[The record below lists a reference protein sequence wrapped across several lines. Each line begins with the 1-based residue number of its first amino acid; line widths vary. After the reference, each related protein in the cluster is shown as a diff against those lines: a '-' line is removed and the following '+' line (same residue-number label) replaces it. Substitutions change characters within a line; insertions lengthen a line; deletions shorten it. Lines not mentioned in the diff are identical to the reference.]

1 MMITFQGLAKLKASQ
16 VIFEDAFV
24 ASDPGTLEQLK
35 ELSSRRRSI
44 EFINKNSCVT
54 EAIARE
60 MSGGLTSR
68 SEQNIKNLEQYL
80 PLLENLIGCVDLIK
94 GHPRVVGW
102 VSDLK
107 ITWSSP
113 LTSSSFFNNRS
124 PKLHQINDL
133 RFELGMAL
141 FLYGALLQDL
151 AREVLCTDLV
161 QSTSLFRKA
170 AGVYHHIA
178 HEVLP
183 NLQHNL
189 RPEGPPE
196 ALTTVSDVFSL
207 ICLAEAQAVAA
218 TKAEQ
223 KGTTGGLL
231 AKLHC
236 GVSEFLEKA
245 LCNMQVAIKNCKDIS
260 SHFMDYI
267 SSCKTLH
274 ELESYKYLAESL
286 KSDGQTGAA
295 IGVLH
300 FALKSKQKHNKPKE
314 ESWRSVY
321 NQIIDSMTALLQKY
335 ERENEVVWHE
345 KIPAPDQL
353 PSPEGVKIVSCIP
366 YQPQKWERS
375 LVFKI

>member
-68 SEQNIKNLEQYL
+68 NE
-80 PLLENLIGCVDLIK
+80 
-94 GHPRVVGW
+94 
-102 VSDLK
+102 
-107 ITWSSP
+107 
-113 LTSSSFFNNRS
+113 
-124 PKLHQINDL
+124 
-133 RFELGMAL
+133 
-141 FLYGALLQDL
+141 
-151 AREVLCTDLV
+151 
-161 QSTSLFRKA
+161 
-170 AGVYHHIA
+170 
-178 HEVLP
+178 
-183 NLQHNL
+183 
-189 RPEGPPE
+189 
-196 ALTTVSDVFSL
+196 
-207 ICLAEAQAVAA
+207 QAVAA

-231 AKLHC
+231 AKLHY

-245 LCNMQVAIKNCKDIS
+245 LCNMQLAIKNCKDIS

-286 KSDGQTGAA
+286 KNDGQTGAA

-375 LVFKI
+375 LVFKF

>member
-1 MMITFQGLAKLKASQ
+1 M
-16 VIFEDAFV
+16 
-24 ASDPGTLEQLK
+24 
-35 ELSSRRRSI
+35 
-44 EFINKNSCVT
+44 
-54 EAIARE
+54 
-60 MSGGLTSR
+60 
-68 SEQNIKNLEQYL
+68 
-80 PLLENLIGCVDLIK
+80 
-94 GHPRVVGW
+94 
-102 VSDLK
+102 
-107 ITWSSP
+107 
-113 LTSSSFFNNRS
+113 
-124 PKLHQINDL
+124 
-133 RFELGMAL
+133 
-141 FLYGALLQDL
+141 
-151 AREVLCTDLV
+151 
-161 QSTSLFRKA
+161 
-170 AGVYHHIA
+170 
-178 HEVLP
+178 
-183 NLQHNL
+183 
-189 RPEGPPE
+189 
-196 ALTTVSDVFSL
+196 
-207 ICLAEAQAVAA
+207 AEAQAVAA

-231 AKLHC
+231 AKLHY
-236 GVSEFLEKA
+236 GVCEFLEKA

-286 KSDGQTGAA
+286 KNDGQTGAA

-300 FALKSKQKHNKPKE
+300 FVLKSKQKHNKPKE

>member
-35 ELSSRRRSI
+35 ELSSRRRCI

-68 SEQNIKNLEQYL
+68 NEQNIKNLEQYL

-124 PKLHQINDL
+124 PKLYQINDL

-196 ALTTVSDVFSL
+196 ALTTVSAVFTF
-207 ICLAEAQAVAA
+207 QPY
-218 TKAEQ
+218 
-223 KGTTGGLL
+223 LL
-231 AKLHC
+231 
-236 GVSEFLEKA
+236 G
-245 LCNMQVAIKNCKDIS
+245 
-260 SHFMDYI
+260 
-267 SSCKTLH
+267 
-274 ELESYKYLAESL
+274 
-286 KSDGQTGAA
+286 
-295 IGVLH
+295 
-300 FALKSKQKHNKPKE
+300 
-314 ESWRSVY
+314 
-321 NQIIDSMTALLQKY
+321 
-335 ERENEVVWHE
+335 
-345 KIPAPDQL
+345 
-353 PSPEGVKIVSCIP
+353 
-366 YQPQKWERS
+366 
-375 LVFKI
+375 